1 MVTFSL
7 RHELAL
13 NIHKL
18 QVFKPV
24 FSVVAS
30 FSSFFGLFV
39 FYFVF
44 CCFVFFGFFLGGG
57 GGGLKCL
64 KFVKISSYCILF

>member
-1 MVTFSL
+1 MS
-7 RHELAL
+7 HELAL

-24 FSVVAS
+24 FSVVAR
-30 FSSFFGLFV
+30 FSAFLGLFV

-44 CCFVFFGFFLGGG
+44 CCFVFFLVFFLGGEG
-57 GGGLKCL
+57 GGG
-64 KFVKISSYCILF
+64 